1 MSLHSL
7 NRFGGLLSLE
17 QEKQHSG
24 DFGSEIKYNP
34 QNNVNNSDKSVPI
47 VYLKD
52 LGILVGVI
60 FRHSF

>member
-34 QNNVNNSDKSVPI
+34 NNVNNSDKSVPI

-60 FRHSF
+60 FHHSF

>member
-7 NRFGGLLSLE
+7 NRFGGLLFLE

-24 DFGSEIKYNP
+24 AFGSETKHAI
-34 QNNVNNSDKSVPI
+34 NVNNSDKSIPI

-52 LGILVGVI
+52 LGISVGVI

>member
-24 DFGSEIKYNP
+24 DFGSEIKHA
-34 QNNVNNSDKSVPI
+34 NNVNNSDKSVPI
-47 VYLKD
+47 
-52 LGILVGVI
+52 
-60 FRHSF
+60 FT

>member
-24 DFGSEIKYNP
+24 DFGSETKYHAI
-34 QNNVNNSDKSVPI
+34 NVNNSDKSIPI

-52 LGILVGVI
+52 LGISVGVI